1 MAMPALGLFPLG
13 IVLFPTEQIPLHIF
27 ELRYRELIDECLENE
42 QPFGL
47 VLADEEAGI
56 RDVGTLAHILD
67 IERLEDGRMNIVV
80 EGRDRFE
87 VTELTDERSFH
98 TAEAGSYDDEDDPAG
113 HALVERGLSL
123 FARLVDLTEAEVETP
138 DAGHPQLSYALAAR
152 FELAAEIK
160 QPLLEER
167 SERQRLEQVCDIL
180 EAAHAAIERQRE
192 IIRRAQTNGRH

>member
-1 MAMPALGLFPLG
+1 MSALGLFPLG

-27 ELRYRELIDECLENE
+27 ELRYRELIDEALENE
-42 QPFGL
+42 EPFGL
-47 VLADEEAGI
+47 VLADEEGGI
-56 RDVGTLAHILD
+56 RDVGTLAHVLD

-80 EGRDRFE
+80 EGRERFA
-87 VTELTDERSFH
+87 VTELSSDRSFH
-98 TAEAGSYDDEDDPAG
+98 TAETAPFDDEDDPAG

-123 FARLVDLTEAEVETP
+123 FARLVTLTDADIEAP

-152 FELAAEIK
+152 FELAPEIK

-167 SERQRLEQVCDIL
+167 SERQRLEQVCEIL

-192 IIRRAQTNGRH
+192 IVRRAHTNGKH